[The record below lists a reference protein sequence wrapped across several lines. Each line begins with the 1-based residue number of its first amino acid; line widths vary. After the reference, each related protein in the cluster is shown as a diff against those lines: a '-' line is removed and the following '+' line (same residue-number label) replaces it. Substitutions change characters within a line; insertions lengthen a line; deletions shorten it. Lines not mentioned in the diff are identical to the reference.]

1 VVLPPSGG
9 GAVETRNV
17 MSRDSSPK
25 LDAPAAW
32 KAWTTSGSPEAAAQF
47 LDRVRSWTDGTAAQL
62 SRGAAHY
69 FPCRPTRDEI
79 AARLRHELGL
89 LAGGEPVA
97 YLVALDLARRN
108 VIEDLRGSR
117 P

>member
-1 VVLPPSGG
+1 
-9 GAVETRNV
+9 
-17 MSRDSSPK
+17 MSRNPSLK

-32 KAWTTSGSPEAAAQF
+32 KAWTTSGAPEAGAEF

-62 SRGAAHY
+62 SRGAAHH
-69 FPCRPTRDEI
+69 FRCRPTRDEI
-79 AARLRHELGL
+79 ASRLRDELGN

-97 YLVALDLARRN
+97 YLVALDAARRN
-108 VIEDLRGSR
+108 VIKDLSSR